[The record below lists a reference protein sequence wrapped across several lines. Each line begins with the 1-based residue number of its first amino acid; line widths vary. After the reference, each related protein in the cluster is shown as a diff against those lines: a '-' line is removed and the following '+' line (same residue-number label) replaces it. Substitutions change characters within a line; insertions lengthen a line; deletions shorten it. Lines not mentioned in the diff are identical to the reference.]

1 MKVLKYFICIF
12 SIFICI
18 FLSGCTSKKIDFIAG
33 EFLYEIN
40 DDNVEVTFIKKNDK
54 NYDKQK
60 YKNFVENKLKKHK
73 EIDVKIKNIEL
84 YGDNIRITFGFDDLD
99 DLDRVL
105 ETNIFHDSL
114 QDYLD
119 DNNIDY
125 DQFEDKDILYN
136 VLSGEEITEEQL
148 EDNKKY
154 SLIRLDCNNSK
165 IKVNGDIIYA
175 SKQGEIIKKD
185 TIYFK
190 DYGTYYVLYKPST
203 GISKWVLWALLLL
216 IVSYAVYLSIKW
228 QSSKKSS
235 VDCYYCGQK
244 NDYDAIYCKICGNK
258 IISDIKDDKK

>member
-1 MKVLKYFICIF
+1 MKVLKFFIPIF
-12 SIFICI
+12 SIIMCV

-33 EFLYEIN
+33 EFLYEID
-40 DDNVEVTFIKKNDK
+40 DDNVEVTLIKKNDK
-54 NYDKQK
+54 DYDKDK
-60 YKNFVENKLKKHK
+60 FKDFIENKLIKHK

-84 YGDNIRITFGFDDLD
+84 YGENIRITFDFEELD

-105 ETNIFHDSL
+105 KTNIFHDSL

-119 DNNIDY
+119 NNNIDY

-148 EDNKKY
+148 QDNKKY
-154 SLIRLDCNNSK
+154 NLIRLDCNNSK
-165 IKVNGDIIYA
+165 IKVDGEIIYA

-190 DYGTYYVLYKPST
+190 DHGTYYLLYKSKT

-228 QSSKKSS
+228 QSNKKCS

-258 IISDIKDDKK
+258 IKGDI